1 MFKFPFTSFIAW
13 RYLKSKRKT
22 TLISIISLISLIGVT
37 IGVSALII
45 VLSVFNGFNSLV
57 TKILIEFD
65 PHIRIEKKLN
75 LSTDDFTKIE
85 KAISDIKQIKGYA
98 PFIIS
103 KAMLISDRNNRVIY
117 VKGIDPEKAGFVS
130 GLPDK
135 LVLGNFDLSDSKELP
150 KIILGLTIA
159 DKVNA
164 IVGDTITLVSPSFS
178 SIFGLV
184 QPNIKK
190 FVVSGIFESNN
201 KDYDGYY
208 AFISVKSA
216 QELFDIKGKINGV
229 EIRLH
234 DINQSESVKKI
245 IQSRLEE
252 QFQVKT
258 WYDLHKDL
266 YSVMQ
271 IERWTAYVILTL
283 IIFVATFNILGSLT
297 MSAIEKT
304 RDIGILKAMGAK
316 NSDVVKI
323 FMFEGVIIGII
334 GTSVG
339 SAIGYIV
346 CRIQE
351 KYHLFPLDPT
361 VYIIPSLPVEMHL
374 SDFIAVGIA
383 AIFLC
388 SLASYYPARRAA
400 SIVPS
405 EAVRW
410 E

>member
-1 MFKFPFTSFIAW
+1 MLKFPFTSFIAW

-75 LSTDDFTKIE
+75 LSTDDFAKIE
-85 KAISDIKQIKGYA
+85 KAISDITQIKGYA

-117 VKGIDPEKAGFVS
+117 VKGIDPEKAGLVS
-130 GLPDK
+130 GLPEK
-135 LVLGNFDLSDSKELP
+135 LVLGNFDLSDSKGLP

-159 DKVNA
+159 DRVNA
-164 IVGDTITLVSPSFS
+164 IVGDTVTLVSPSFS

-184 QPNIKK
+184 QPNVKK

-216 QELFDIKGKINGV
+216 QELFEVRGKINGV

-258 WYDLHKDL
+258 WYDLHRDL

-297 MSAIEKT
+297 MSVIEKT

-316 NSDVVKI
+316 NSDIVKI
-323 FMFEGVIIGII
+323 FMFEGIIIGII
-334 GTSVG
+334 GTSIG

-346 CRIQE
+346 CKIQE
-351 KYHLFPLDPT
+351 KYHIFPLDPT

-374 SDFIAVGIA
+374 TDFIAVGIA

>member
-1 MFKFPFTSFIAW
+1 MLKFPFTSFIAW

-75 LSTDDFTKIE
+75 LSTDDFAKIE
-85 KAISDIKQIKGYA
+85 KAISDITQIKGYA

-117 VKGIDPEKAGFVS
+117 VKGIDPEKAGLVS
-130 GLPDK
+130 GLPEK
-135 LVLGNFDLSDSKELP
+135 LVLGNFDLSDSKGLP

-159 DKVNA
+159 DRVNA
-164 IVGDTITLVSPSFS
+164 IVGDTVTLVSPSFS

-184 QPNIKK
+184 QPNVKK

-216 QELFDIKGKINGV
+216 QELFEVRGKINGV

-258 WYDLHKDL
+258 WYDLHRDL

-297 MSAIEKT
+297 MSVIEKT

-316 NSDVVKI
+316 NSDIVKI
-323 FMFEGVIIGII
+323 FMFEGIIIGII
-334 GTSVG
+334 GTSIG

-351 KYHLFPLDPT
+351 KYHIFPLDPT

-374 SDFIAVGIA
+374 TDFIAVGIA

>member
-22 TLISIISLISLIGVT
+22 TLISVISLISLIGVT

-45 VLSVFNGFNSLV
+45 VLSVFNGFNGLV
-57 TKILIEFD
+57 TKILVEFD

-75 LSTDDFTKIE
+75 LSADDFTKIE
-85 KAISDIKQIKGYA
+85 KTISDITQIKGYA
-98 PFIIS
+98 PFIVS
-103 KAMLISDRNNRVIY
+103 KAMLISDRDNHVIY
-117 VKGIDPEKAGFVS
+117 VKGIDPEKAWLVS
-130 GLPDK
+130 GLPEK
-135 LVLGNFDLSDSKELP
+135 IVLGNFDLSDSGGLP

-159 DKVNA
+159 DRVNA
-164 IVGDTITLVSPSFS
+164 LVGDTVILLSPSFS

-184 QPNIKK
+184 QPNVKK

-208 AFISVKSA
+208 TFISVRSA
-216 QELFDIKGKINGV
+216 QELFDMRGKINGV
-229 EIRLH
+229 EIRLYN
-234 DINQSESVKKI
+234 INQSESVKKI
-245 IQSRLEE
+245 IQSRLGD

-297 MSAIEKT
+297 MSVIEKT

-316 NSDVVKI
+316 NLDIVKI
-323 FMFEGVIIGII
+323 FMFEGVLIGII
-334 GTSVG
+334 GTSIG

-351 KYHLFPLDPT
+351 KYHIFPLDPT

-374 SDFIAVGIA
+374 TDFIAVGVA
-383 AIFLC
+383 AILLC
-388 SLASYYPARRAA
+388 SLASYYPAKRAA
-400 SIVPS
+400 SVVPS

>member
-13 RYLKSKRKT
+13 RYLRSKRKT
-22 TLISIISLISLIGVT
+22 TLVSIISLISLIGVT

-45 VLSVFNGFNSLV
+45 VLSVFNGFNGLV
-57 TKILIEFD
+57 TKILVEFD

-75 LSTDDFTKIE
+75 LSTDDLAEIE
-85 KAISDIKQIKGYA
+85 KSISDIKQIKGYA

-103 KAMLISDRNNRVIY
+103 KAMLISDRNNRVVY
-117 VKGIDPEKAGFVS
+117 VKGIDPQKAGFVS
-130 GLPDK
+130 GLPEK
-135 LVLGNFDLSDSKELP
+135 LVLGNFDLTDSKGLP

-159 DKVNA
+159 DRVNA
-164 IVGDTITLVSPSFS
+164 LLGDTVTLISPSFAS
-178 SIFGLV
+178 TFGLV
-184 QPNIKK
+184 QPNVKK

-208 AFISVKSA
+208 TFISIKSA
-216 QELFDIKGKINGV
+216 QELFDMKGKINGV
-229 EIRLH
+229 EIRLY
-234 DINQSESVKKI
+234 DINQSENIKKI
-245 IQSRLEE
+245 IQSRLNDK
-252 QFQVKT
+252 FQVKT

-297 MSAIEKT
+297 MSVIEKT

-316 NSDVVKI
+316 NSDIVRI

-334 GTSVG
+334 GTSIG
-339 SAIGYIV
+339 SIIGYTV
-346 CRIQE
+346 CFIQE
-351 KYHLFPLDPT
+351 KYHIFPLDPT

-374 SDFIAVGIA
+374 IDFIAVGLA
-383 AIFLC
+383 AILLC
-388 SLASYYPARRAA
+388 SIASYYPARRAA
-400 SIVPS
+400 SIIPS
-405 EAVRW
+405 EAIRW

>member
-45 VLSVFNGFNSLV
+45 VLSVFNGFNGLV

-75 LSTDDFTKIE
+75 LSTDDFAKIE
-85 KAISDIKQIKGYA
+85 KAIFDIKQIKGYA
-98 PFIIS
+98 PFITS

-117 VKGIDPEKAGFVS
+117 VKGIDPEKAGLVS
-130 GLPDK
+130 GLPEK
-135 LVLGNFDLSDSKELP
+135 IVLGNFDLFDSKGP
-150 KIILGLTIA
+150 SKIILGLTLA
-159 DKVNA
+159 DRVNA
-164 IVGDTITLVSPSFS
+164 IVGDTVILVSPSFS
-178 SIFGLV
+178 SILGLA
-184 QPNIKK
+184 QPNVKK
-190 FVVSGIFESNN
+190 FIVSGIFESNN

-234 DINQSESVKKI
+234 DINQSENVKKI

-297 MSAIEKT
+297 MSVIEKT

-316 NSDVVKI
+316 DSDIVKI

-334 GTSVG
+334 GTSIG
-339 SAIGYIV
+339 SAIGYTV
-346 CRIQE
+346 CKIQE
-351 KYHLFPLDPT
+351 KYHIFPLDPT

-374 SDFIAVGIA
+374 TDFIAVGIA
-383 AIFLC
+383 ALLLC
-388 SLASYYPARRAA
+388 SLASYYPAKRAA
-400 SIVPS
+400 NVVPS

>member
-1 MFKFPFTSFIAW
+1 MLKLPFTTFVAW

-45 VLSVFNGFNSLV
+45 VLSVFNGFNGLV

-65 PHIRIEKKLN
+65 PHIRIEKKLGLN
-75 LSTDDFTKIE
+75 PDEITKIE

-98 PFIIS
+98 PFIIN
-103 KAMLISDRNNRVIY
+103 KAMLISDRNNRVVY
-117 VKGIDPEKAGFVS
+117 VKGIDPEKAWLVS
-130 GLPDK
+130 GVPEK
-135 LVLGNFDLSDSKELP
+135 IVLGNFDLADSKGLP

-159 DKVNA
+159 DRVNA
-164 IVGDTITLVSPSFS
+164 LVGDTVNLVSPSFS
-178 SIFGLV
+178 SLFGLI

-216 QELFDIKGKINGV
+216 QELFDMRGKFNGV
-229 EIRLH
+229 EIRLYE
-234 DINQSESVKKI
+234 INQSENVKKV
-245 IQSRLEE
+245 IQSQLGDE
-252 QFQVKT
+252 FQVKT

-271 IERWTAYVILTL
+271 VERWAAYVILTL

-297 MSAIEKT
+297 MSVIEKT
-304 RDIGILKAMGAK
+304 RDIGILKTMGAK
-316 NSDVVKI
+316 NSDIVRI

-334 GTSVG
+334 GTGLG
-339 SAIGYIV
+339 SIIGYIV
-346 CRIQE
+346 CYIQE
-351 KYHLFPLDPT
+351 KYHIFPLDPT

-374 SDFIAVGIA
+374 TDFIAVGIA
-383 AIFLC
+383 AILLC
-388 SLASYYPARRAA
+388 SLASYYPAKRAA
-400 SIVPS
+400 NIIPS